1 MMGRQALGKPGTVGL
16 HQSRSGYGRARR
28 SRRSVGTEPQSNPMA
43 LVRLA
48 AERRTSAAERQLA
61 IARLATADQIRR
73 SMRSSHLVRL
83 PEETIRAIRDCRS
96 LLLAGPEQNPDAWR
110 CGDQ

>member
-1 MMGRQALGKPGTVGL
+1 
-16 HQSRSGYGRARR
+16 
-28 SRRSVGTEPQSNPMA
+28 
-43 LVRLA
+43 
-48 AERRTSAAERQLA
+48 
-61 IARLATADQIRR
+61 
-73 SMRSSHLVRL
+73 MRSSHLVRL